1 MLFWRCAVWDV
12 SQHPLA
18 RAASERRKTGVSTR
32 IRVPPR
38 LPGAMEKP
46 TPVLAA
52 MVTVEAPTTVP
63 IRPGGSG
70 GYHYGGWQAAQT
82 DMPDALDR

>member
-1 MLFWRCAVWDV
+1 
-12 SQHPLA
+12 
-18 RAASERRKTGVSTR
+18 
-32 IRVPPR
+32 
-38 LPGAMEKP
+38 MEKP

>member
-38 LPGAMEKP
+38 LPGAM
-46 TPVLAA
+46 
-52 MVTVEAPTTVP
+52 VTVEAPTTVP